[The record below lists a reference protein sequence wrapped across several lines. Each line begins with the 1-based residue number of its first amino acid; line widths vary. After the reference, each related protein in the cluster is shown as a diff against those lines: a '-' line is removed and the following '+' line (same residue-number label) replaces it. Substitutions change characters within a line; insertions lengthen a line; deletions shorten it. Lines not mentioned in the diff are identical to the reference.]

1 MLDTTSG
8 SRGFG
13 CVTLVLGLILAFSAI
28 ACNNGP
34 TEPSFDDLVRIYTGR
49 WRGNLNGLEV
59 VLDLQASKGSFGVD
73 FLGSGTA
80 RATTGEIHSL
90 RIEGG
95 ALPSGDFAGFV
106 IWKERP
112 PETQP
117 GGVILTSTG
126 RFNGDVSPDG
136 RSWPGRFTLE
146 TALGAAPI
154 FGVGEYSVTLIKQ

>member
-1 MLDTTSG
+1 MLKATSG
-8 SRGFG
+8 SRSFRGLIGF
-13 CVTLVLGLILAFSAI
+13 LVLVLCFSVT
-28 ACNNGP
+28 ACNGGP
-34 TEPSFDDLVRIYTGR
+34 TEPSFDDLIRMYSGR
-49 WRGNLNGLEV
+49 WRGNINGLEV
-59 VLDLQASKGSFGVD
+59 VLNVQASNASFGFE
-73 FLGSGTA
+73 FLGTGTA

-95 ALPSGDFAGFV
+95 ALPGGDLAGFV
-106 IWKERP
+106 ILKERP

-146 TALGAAPI
+146 TERGAAPI
-154 FGVGEYSVTLIKQ
+154 FGVGEYSVTLIKE